1 MKHEDVVVRI
11 HAHTRDLPEHEAG
24 RELRPAVH
32 NLIGVV
38 RHRLRSETEQGCDNE
53 GEKGSMPDE
62 ECHGVTLD
70 ESESI
75 SHWTRVGQS
84 PHKLI
89 PTAPVAKPP
98 GVTPR
103 WAMNDQSLAPVTSN
117 GGLRYPLKVR
127 PEPGQAIEV
136 APGVQWLRM
145 SLPMALNHIN
155 LWALEDGDGWTL
167 VDTGMQT
174 SQIAAAWEDVI
185 SGPMA
190 GRP

>member
-1 MKHEDVVVRI
+1 
-11 HAHTRDLPEHEAG
+11 
-24 RELRPAVH
+24 
-32 NLIGVV
+32 
-38 RHRLRSETEQGCDNE
+38 
-53 GEKGSMPDE
+53 MPDE

-70 ESESI
+70 ERESI

-145 SLPMALNHIN
+145 PLPMALNHIN
-155 LWALEDGDGWTL
+155 LWAPEDGNGW
-167 VDTGMQT
+167 GY
-174 SQIAAAWEDVI
+174 QIEGALSYRVNEALSVGVGGRYWRTEAKGFTHFENHVVGFAAVPQVLQWKTDNFGVFFQ
-185 SGPMA
+185 SSLKLGPYPLF
-190 GRP
+190 GSY